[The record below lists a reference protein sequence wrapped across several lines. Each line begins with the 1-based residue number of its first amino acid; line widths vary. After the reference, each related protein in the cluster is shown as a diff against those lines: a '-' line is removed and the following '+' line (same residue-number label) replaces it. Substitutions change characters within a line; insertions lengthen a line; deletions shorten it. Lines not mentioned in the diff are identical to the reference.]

1 MLSVYKLEHKL
12 TLCSEFGISEGVSA
26 ASAAGMRTVVVPS
39 ISDLSAYPDPS
50 PGNAS
55 GKSIWGEGSWATLS
69 CMNWQTPGQFLQ
81 CKNHSSRH

>member
-55 GKSIWGEGSWATLS
+55 GKSIWGEGSWATLFMYELANS
-69 CMNWQTPGQFLQ
+69 GPVFAVQKSL
-81 CKNHSSRH
+81 K